1 MRYRA
6 PRHGLLGKFR
16 YNSEPRVLGF
26 GRFRAFVETV
36 PPETHNTTLSPAC
49 AAAVSEGTPR
59 MCLTHCRLSD
69 MPPGGFSATELVQIA
84 VPARSTGFST
94 FSGSLGSA
102 KTFRGQPARP
112 AKGASK
118 SRTSGQLFSAA
129 SRSEWHGQRRCVAL
143 AVGFPAHQPVA
154 LGHAMAP
161 S

>member
-16 YNSEPRVLGF
+16 YISEPPRNLDLVVSVLL
-26 GRFRAFVETV
+26 VDCETV

-59 MCLTHCRLSD
+59 MCLTHCHLSD

-129 SRSEWHGQRRCVAL
+129 SRSEWHGQRRCV
-143 AVGFPAHQPVA
+143 
-154 LGHAMAP
+154 
-161 S
+161 